1 MSIYRWVWH
10 LIPSQPQ
17 LPIPNYGLADDVA
30 IIQHQT
36 GVLRSS
42 NMTSSHDKLFCCRIV
57 WGSNRSLP
65 QIFTPANI
73 RQAHF
78 HVFFPS
84 WAYRGDQCGY
94 GCVRREESNLTNS
107 RHTINNC
114 VDFFCS
120 SIELHMIHEPSS
132 LPGWAFKKEKNK
144 YPRIGNSQDKIP
156 N

>member
-73 RQAHF
+73 QQAHF
-78 HVFFPS
+78 HVFFQVEPIEGTNVVMDVLDGRS
-84 WAYRGDQCGY
+84 QTSQIRDIQ
-94 GCVRREESNLTNS
+94 LTIVLIS
-107 RHTINNC
+107 
-114 VDFFCS
+114 FA
-120 SIELHMIHEPSS
+120 L
-132 LPGWAFKKEKNK
+132 A
-144 YPRIGNSQDKIP
+144 
-156 N
+156 